1 MWASKA
7 RGLSAVWFLCGSRCN
22 WWLASV
28 TGGSSTNCVN
38 VNNNGN
44 SNNWNNASNELCVP
58 V

>member
-7 RGLSAVWFLCGSRCN
+7 PRVIRCLVLCGSRCS

-28 TGGSSTNCVN
+28 TSGSSSICVN
-38 VNNNGN
+38 VNNYGH
-44 SNNWNNASNELCVP
+44 SHNWNNASYELCVP